1 MDGQAPPGKEL
12 IVTRQSLPTR
22 TLRQHPDLEQ
32 IKRQA
37 KELLESFRN
46 GDSAAVDEV
55 NAQYHGAD
63 PQTFAL
69 HDAQLV
75 IARAYGFESWPK
87 LKAFVDGATVR
98 RLVDAVRTRNMD
110 AVRAMLQ
117 VRPELARMSIDNL
130 QVVHHAV
137 LARAPEMVRVLM
149 VHGANARDGVYP
161 HRDATTAHAIALQ
174 RGYDDIVRSIEEE
187 EQNQRNAKSGL
198 PNAPAADDLFGA
210 IASGNNDRAIAL
222 LNQNPLR
229 IHTRHTPSEA
239 SPLHAAAQALDATL
253 VAWLLDH
260 GADPR
265 TRMHHDLTPID
276 LAAHRWYR
284 TETRRFEAVARLLLD
299 RGAPMTPAAAA
310 ALGDADW
317 LRARHVGS
325 TLTDQNDG
333 SGGLL
338 RIAVTH
344 NRSEILDLLLDFGF
358 DPDERVRLHDG
369 DDAPFTWGMALQH
382 AVQLKRYDMAE
393 TLLESGA
400 DPNASIYASG
410 DPVFSAYSEGDQKMV
425 ALLERYGGIPAA
437 TTAGLF
443 RQTELAEKMLAGEA
457 PYRID
462 GAAGESLGEQLLWGG
477 ACGGDPEIVRRALE
491 HVDWP
496 RDDPRWFTI
505 LEQPLRTWTHG
516 SVSETWDKSTYLACF
531 RLLLERCDPNLRGR
545 PTDGGQ
551 FGLTTLHN
559 IVARGD
565 MTPEERVAFATAI
578 LDRGAR
584 LDIRDYLLKSTPLG
598 WACRWGH
605 LSLVKLFLDRGA
617 DPIEVDAEPWAMPRA
632 WAEKMNRTDVLAELR
647 KHQPIGSG

>member
-1 MDGQAPPGKEL
+1 MDGQAPSGKEL
-12 IVTRQSLPTR
+12 VVTRQSLPTR
-22 TLRQHPDLEQ
+22 QLRERPDLEQ
-32 IKRQA
+32 LKRQA
-37 KELLESFRN
+37 KELLESVRN
-46 GDSAAVDEV
+46 GDSAAVAEV
-55 NAQYHGAD
+55 NARYHDAD

-98 RLVDAVRTRNMD
+98 RLVDAVRAGNMND
-110 AVRAMLQ
+110 VRAMLKA
-117 VRPELARMSIDNL
+117 RPELARMSIDNL

-137 LARAPEMVRVLM
+137 LARAPEMVRILM
-149 VHGANARDGVYP
+149 AHGANARDGVYP

-174 RGYDDIVRSIEEE
+174 RGYDDIVRIIEAE

-198 PNAPAADDLFGA
+198 PNAPAADDVFRA
-210 IASGNNDRAIAL
+210 IASGDTDRAIAL
-222 LNQNPLR
+222 MDENPLR
-229 IHTRHTPSEA
+229 IHTRHIPSEV
-239 SPLHAAAQALDATL
+239 SPLHAAAQALDRAL

-265 TRMHHDLTPID
+265 TRMHHELTPID

-284 TETRRFEAVARLLLD
+284 TDTRRVEAVARLLLD
-299 RGAPMTPAAAA
+299 RGALMTPAAAA

-317 LRARHVGS
+317 LRARHAAG
-325 TLTDQNDG
+325 TLADQNDG

-344 NRSEILDLLLDFGF
+344 NHSEILDLLLDFGF

-382 AVQLKRYDMAE
+382 AVQLKRYAMAE
-393 TLLESGA
+393 TLLKRGA

-410 DPVFSAYSEGDQKMV
+410 DPVFSAYSEGDEKMMT
-425 ALLERYGGIPAA
+425 LLERYGGVPAPG
-437 TTAGLF
+437 TAGLF
-443 RQTELAEKMLAGEA
+443 RQTELAKKMLSGEA
-457 PYRID
+457 RYRLED
-462 GAAGESLGEQLLWGG
+462 TATLAEALLWGA
-477 ACGGDPEIVRRALE
+477 ACGGDPEIVRMALA
-491 HVDWP
+491 HLDWA
-496 RDDPRWFTI
+496 RDDPRWFGM
-505 LEQPLRTWTHG
+505 LEQPLRAWTHG
-516 SVSETWDKSTYLACF
+516 SVGDTWDKSTYLACF
-531 RLLLERCDPNLRGR
+531 TLLLDRCDPNLRGR

-565 MTPEERVAFATAI
+565 MTPEERVAFATGI

-584 LDIRDYLLKSTPLG
+584 LDIRDHLLKSTPLG
-598 WACRWGH
+598 WACRWGQ
-605 LSLVKLFLDRGA
+605 LPLVRLFLDRGA
-617 DPIEVDAEPWAMPRA
+617 DPVEPDAEPWATPRA
-632 WAEKMNRTDVLAELR
+632 WAEKMNRADVLVELR
-647 KHQPIGSG
+647 KQKPHNPE